1 MDNVT
6 KVIVNELKGIRPNE
20 DIRPLKVSQHNTRHI
35 AVNLTFR
42 ELYDIIVEQGYTLVA
57 GQDFNECSAY
67 IEMEGVSF
75 AEFELAIRKNVHPL
89 CILEVTK
96 PEGKKFIFTRGL
108 DDVRA
113 LLPQSYLKIELPD
126 FPKVHKALVGSVLTF
141 TEVSLDQLTLKIHD
155 VTPTSTKIYITT
167 DSEFKYISD
176 IPQTWSRAKNH
187 LAKLIKNRMHAV
199 KGANTVI
206 YFYRDEDTYFFSH
219 SDDF

>member
-1 MDNVT
+1 MNDSI
-6 KVIVNELKGIRPNE
+6 KVAISDFKGIRPNE
-20 DIRPLKVSQHNTRHI
+20 DIRPLKVCQPNSPRI
-35 AVNLTFR
+35 AVNLSFR

-57 GQDFNECSAY
+57 GRDFNECSAY

-89 CILEVTK
+89 CILEVSK
-96 PEGKKFIFTRGL
+96 PNGKKFIFTRGL

-113 LLPQSYLKIELPD
+113 SLPQSYLKIELPD

-141 TEVSLDQLTLKIHD
+141 TEVTLDQLTLKIHD
-155 VTPTSTKIYITT
+155 ITPVSSKIYITT

-176 IPQTWSRAKNH
+176 IPQTWSSAKRH
-187 LAKLIKNRMHAV
+187 LGKLIKNRMHAV
-199 KGANTVI
+199 KGANTII

-219 SDDF
+219 SDNF